1 MAEGLEWEPNQMF
14 RNDHSSDSIGRVGIA
29 IDVRRHYLYSL
40 LRDALWS
47 VRDRKSQAHV
57 PILRDPPMI
66 PLCDGLNG
74 GGEWIRTIG
83 AGF

>member
-1 MAEGLEWEPNQMF
+1 MAEGLERETKPTV
-14 RNDHSSDSIGRVGIA
+14 RNDHSSDSIGSVGIA
-29 IDVRRHYLYSL
+29 IDVRRHYLFSL

-66 PLCDGLNG
+66 PLYDELNG
-74 GGEWIRTIG
+74 G
-83 AGF
+83 